1 MKIGIII
8 KREYLTR
15 VRKRSFVIMT
25 ILTPILF
32 AALMF
37 LPTILMNNS
46 EKFDKKRTIVVNDE
60 TGFFKGQFKN
70 TDAHTFIFEDKDIES
85 LKELVEQEVYDGI
98 LYIPSTSLNLPVNA
112 KLYSKKALPI
122 TLSSYLENI
131 MKQELQKQKLLASG
145 IDPALVKAANV
156 DINITSV
163 RFDENNEEKNMYN
176 ILEMFLGLGFG
187 LLIYMVIFMFGNQ
200 VMSGVIEEKT
210 NRIVEVIV
218 SSVKPFELMMGKII
232 GTALVGLTQ
241 FMIWIVLTLLIYSA
255 GMLAITPHEMISTG
269 MMNEQ
274 AVTTDSQQMIVK
286 AMEMTNSINFKG
298 ILFCFLL
305 YFIGGYMLYAAL
317 FAAIG
322 SFVDNETDKQQF
334 VLPVSLPLLFVMVCC
349 TMIINNPDSSFATWL
364 SIIPFTSPVAM
375 MMRIPYGVP
384 YWQISLS
391 VALLVVTFVFITWVA
406 AKIYRTGILMYGK
419 KTTYKEIWKWL
430 KY

>member
-46 EKFDKKRTIVVNDE
+46 EKFDKKRTIVINDE
-60 TGFFKGQFKN
+60 TGLFKGKFNN
-70 TDAHTFIFEDKDIES
+70 TDVHTFVFENTDIEE
-85 LKELVEQEVYDGI
+85 LKNLVEQEVYDGI

-122 TLSSYLENI
+122 TLSSYLENT
-131 MKQELQKQKLLASG
+131 MEQELEKQKLLASG
-145 IDPALVKAANV
+145 IDPAIVKSAETN
-156 DINITSV
+156 INITSV
-163 RFDENNEEKNMYN
+163 RFDENNEEKDIHN
-176 ILEMFLGLGFG
+176 ILETMLGLGFG
-187 LLIYMVIFMFGNQ
+187 LMIYMVIFLFGNQ

-210 NRIVEVIV
+210 NRIIEVIV

-232 GTALVGLTQ
+232 GIALVGLTQ

-255 GMLAITPHEMISTG
+255 GALTMSPQEMMSVGTLS
-269 MMNEQ
+269 EQ
-274 AVTTDSQQMIVK
+274 VSTTDNQQLISSAMKMIG
-286 AMEMTNSINFKG
+286 SINFKG
-298 ILFCFLL
+298 ILICFLL
-305 YFIGGYMLYAAL
+305 YFIGGYMLYASL

-322 SFVDNETDKQQF
+322 SLGDNETDKQQF
-334 VLPVSLPLLFVMVCC
+334 VLPVSAPLLFVIICC

-364 SIIPFTSPVAM
+364 SMIPFTSPVAM

-384 YWQISLS
+384 YWQIALS
-391 VALLVVTFVFITWVA
+391 VSILIVTFIFITWVA

>member
-60 TGFFKGQFKN
+60 TGFFKGKFKN

-322 SFVDNETDKQQF
+322 SFVDNETDKQDWIVIFF
-334 VLPVSLPLLFVMVCC
+334 VFLLDCPIDMFLAYQAQPPLLS
-349 TMIINNPDSSFATWL
+349 ISSNFFKKDISISARLFSARRSLTSARSFSTSVISSGDFLFPRL
-364 SIIPFTSPVAM
+364 SCSPSTPFSSYLIV
-375 MMRIPYGVP
+375 
-384 YWQISLS
+384 
-391 VALLVVTFVFITWVA
+391 
-406 AKIYRTGILMYGK
+406 
-419 KTTYKEIWKWL
+419 
-430 KY
+430 

>member
-60 TGFFKGQFKN
+60 TGFFKGKFKN

-156 DINITSV
+156 DIHITSV

-364 SIIPFTSPVAM
+364 SIIPFT
-375 MMRIPYGVP
+375 
-384 YWQISLS
+384 
-391 VALLVVTFVFITWVA
+391 
-406 AKIYRTGILMYGK
+406 
-419 KTTYKEIWKWL
+419 
-430 KY
+430 

>member
-60 TGFFKGQFKN
+60 TGFFKGKFKN
-70 TDAHTFIFEDKDIES
+70 TDVHTFIFEDKDIES

-163 RFDENNEEKNMYN
+163 RFDENNEEKNIYN

-274 AVTTDSQQMIVK
+274 AVTTDSRQMIVK
-286 AMEMTNSINFKG
+286 AMEMANSINFKG

-334 VLPVSLPLLFVMVCC
+334 VLPISLPLLFVMICC
-349 TMIINNPDSSFATWL
+349 TMIINNPDSSFAAWL

-384 YWQISLS
+384 YWQITLS